1 MINEVNG
8 LPAHVLL
15 VHAVVVLIPI
25 AALLTVLAAIWPTAR
40 RRLGVITPLVA
51 LIALVLVPV
60 TTEAGEWLAD
70 RVYPTEL
77 IREHMTL
84 GDSML
89 WFAVGL
95 FVAAVLAWGVPTL
108 IVRRTK
114 QAPAPWIG
122 VVVAVVAVVLAGA
135 AVFQVFRVGESGSKA
150 VWTGSFCPVPVN
162 ADGTCPAT

>member
-8 LPAHVLL
+8 LPAHILL

-25 AALLTVLAAIWPTAR
+25 AALLTVLAAIWPAAR
-40 RRLGVITPLVA
+40 RRLGIITPLVA
-51 LIALVLVPV
+51 LVALILVPV
-60 TTEAGEWLAD
+60 TTEAGEWLGD

-77 IREHMTL
+77 IREHMAL
-84 GDSML
+84 GDTVL
-89 WFAVGL
+89 WFTVGL
-95 FVAAVLAWGVPTL
+95 FVAALLAWGVPTL

-114 QAPAPWIG
+114 KAPAPWIG

-162 ADGTCPAT
+162 ADGTCPTT